1 MCKFLKKLSFSLLGG
16 AFILVSSVGSIAYA
30 TEADNEAVYPGG
42 DIMDEKP
49 QTAWEQYLEMLEDPA
64 FSEEECQEFYD
75 RMFTDS
81 KERAKITFKILAV
94 PYCKLVTI

>member
-42 DIMDEKP
+42 DIMD
-49 QTAWEQYLEMLEDPA
+49 
-64 FSEEECQEFYD
+64 
-75 RMFTDS
+75 DS
-81 KERAKITFKILAV
+81 AR
-94 PYCKLVTI
+94 

>member
-49 QTAWEQYLEMLEDPA
+49 HEIHAGRYNESRREGLIET
-64 FSEEECQEFYD
+64 
-75 RMFTDS
+75 
-81 KERAKITFKILAV
+81 
-94 PYCKLVTI
+94 